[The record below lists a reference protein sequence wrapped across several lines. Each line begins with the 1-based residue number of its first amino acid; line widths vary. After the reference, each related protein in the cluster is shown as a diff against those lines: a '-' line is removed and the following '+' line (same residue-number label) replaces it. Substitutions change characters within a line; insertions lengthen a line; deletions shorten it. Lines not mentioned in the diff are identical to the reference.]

1 MLSVNDAPYANRSI
15 SRTTATQGTAFSLTV
30 PASAFADDDA
40 GDPLT
45 ITAASTNG
53 DPLPTWLTFNSAT
66 GVFTGTP
73 ANADVGTLTI
83 RLTAT
88 DKAGKTASDI
98 FILTVD
104 NVNDAPVA
112 VDDRVSTDE
121 NTAFSLAANRGVL
134 SNDTDPDIGD
144 TRVVSMV
151 NGMASSV
158 GRAITLS
165 GGGQL
170 TIRQNGAVLF
180 DPNGAYTALNAGQSV
195 VEQVRY
201 TIVDAKGAT
210 STATLFITVE
220 GRNNGPVLQP
230 DKTVTVDQ
238 DSGAIGLS
246 ITKPLDAEGDPLT
259 IRISALPGTGTVAT
273 AEGVRVSVGTQLTAT
288 QLANLTY
295 TPTTGF
301 SGDAGTLIYSVS
313 DGSGTPAE
321 QAVKV
326 SVTSVQ
332 RLDVAA
338 ENAVRSE
345 GNSGSTPLDV
355 PHHPDRRHQRR
366 DGDRLAGQRADEDR
380 PSQPRRL
387 RGRPAVR
394 QGDNGGR
401 GQLCGCQHRGR
412 WRH

>member
-1 MLSVNDAPYANRSI
+1 M
-15 SRTTATQGTAFSLTV
+15 
-30 PASAFADDDA
+30 
-40 GDPLT
+40 
-45 ITAASTNG
+45 
-53 DPLPTWLTFNSAT
+53 
-66 GVFTGTP
+66 
-73 ANADVGTLTI
+73 
-83 RLTAT
+83 
-88 DKAGKTASDI
+88 
-98 FILTVD
+98 
-104 NVNDAPVA
+104 
-112 VDDRVSTDE
+112 DDRLSTDE
-121 NTAFSLAANRGVL
+121 NAAFSLAASKGVL

-144 TRVVSMV
+144 TRVVSEV

-170 TIRQNGAVLF
+170 TIRQNGAVVLR
-180 DPNGAYTALNAGQSV
+180 PQWRLYRAERRSERGR
-195 VEQVRY
+195 EIRY

-246 ITKPLDAEGDPLT
+246 ITKPVDAEGDPLT
-259 IRISALPGTGTVAT
+259 IKISALPGTGTVAT
-273 AEGVRVSVGTQLTAT
+273 SEGVKVSVGTQLTAT

-295 TPTTGF
+295 TPPTGF

-338 ENAVRSE
+338 RDAVKSKA
-345 GNSGSTPLDV
+345 TAAAP
-355 PHHPDRRHQRR
+355 
-366 DGDRLAGQRADEDR
+366 
-380 PSQPRRL
+380 
-387 RGRPAVR
+387 
-394 QGDNGGR
+394 
-401 GQLCGCQHRGR
+401 C
-412 WRH
+412 